1 MRLPAGNGSASPPSA
16 ADPTIPGHLETVKRS
31 ASLPDSVRLD
41 DRQCAGL
48 SLFAG
53 AVQFSIGMIIAEAV
67 DPRYSVSENYISDLG
82 VRAGAFVFNSSII
95 ILGIAILATSWFSFR
110 AFKDR
115 ILTSVV
121 LLAGIGAVGVGI
133 FNEAFAILHSLFS
146 FITFFFAAL
155 AAIAAFRVLRP
166 PFSYL
171 SVLIGA
177 GSLVALGLFLSKNDY
192 LKLGIGGM
200 ERMIVYPVLTWAIGF
215 GGYLLGTSHERPIS
229 AGDTAP

>member
-1 MRLPAGNGSASPPSA
+1 
-16 ADPTIPGHLETVKRS
+16 
-31 ASLPDSVRLD
+31 VRLD
-41 DRQCAGL
+41 DRQWAGL

-67 DPRYSVSENYISDLG
+67 DPGYSVSENYISDLG
-82 VRAGAFVFNSSII
+82 VRAGAFVFNSSIMV
-95 ILGIAILATSWFSFR
+95 LGLTILASSWFSFR

-115 ILTSVV
+115 ILTSVF

-155 AAIAAFRVLRP
+155 SAIAAFRILRP

-171 SVLIGA
+171 SVLVGA
-177 GSLVALGLFLSKNDY
+177 GSLVALGLFLSKND
-192 LKLGIGGM
+192 LGLGVGGM
-200 ERMIVYPVLTWAIGF
+200 ERMIVYPVLTWAIGL
-215 GGYLLGTSHERPIS
+215 GGYLLGTSHEGPIS
-229 AGDTAP
+229 AGGTAP

>member
-1 MRLPAGNGSASPPSA
+1 M
-16 ADPTIPGHLETVKRS
+16 IPRNLEMVKRS
-31 ASLPDSVRLD
+31 ASLPEPVRLD
-41 DRQCAGL
+41 DRQWAGL

-67 DPRYSVSENYISDLG
+67 DPPYSVSENYISDLG
-82 VRAGAFVFNSSII
+82 VRAGAFVFNSSIMF
-95 ILGIAILATSWFSFR
+95 LGLAILATSWFSFR

-121 LLAGIGAVGVGI
+121 LLAGIGAIGVGI
-133 FNEAFAILHSLFS
+133 FNEAFDILHTLFS

-155 AAIAAFRVLRP
+155 SALAAFRILRP

-171 SVLIGA
+171 SVLMGA
-177 GSLVALGLFLSKNDY
+177 GSLVALGLFSLRND
-192 LKLGIGGM
+192 LKLGVGGM

-215 GGYLLGTSHERPIS
+215 GGYLLGTSPQSQIS
-229 AGDTAP
+229 PSDKEP